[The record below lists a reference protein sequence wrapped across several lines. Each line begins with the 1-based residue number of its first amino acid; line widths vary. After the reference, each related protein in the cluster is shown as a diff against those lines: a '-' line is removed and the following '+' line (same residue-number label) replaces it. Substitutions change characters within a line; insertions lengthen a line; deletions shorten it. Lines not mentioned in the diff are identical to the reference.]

1 MIRVWVKGMEAMA
14 SPRRS
19 IPSQNKARPRGKRR
33 AGKLWQLPLLLVSF
47 GLFGYAAYLF
57 IDPKPGLTIDQ
68 KIKVARNYLV
78 QERPAAA
85 IEQLNKLLN
94 TEKLDKPHEGQI
106 HLMLAEGIAVAE
118 NQKDKKVRI
127 PRKHEQ
133 IIEQT
138 QLALANDIQPNYEI
152 HRRLAE
158 SYEALRDFPNALKH
172 YHAAMA
178 LDPTHS
184 IRMHRK
190 IIDLELSH
198 EDADGAANALEQ
210 YVARKEL
217 TDSERSWALCES
229 AHLKIDHGS
238 YADARAVLAE
248 ASKLS
253 EDPVDQG
260 QINYWLGYCASKL
273 GDTADAERF
282 LRVAR
287 EQMHTRHPL
296 DGDACYLLGKIAQD
310 RQAWKEANSFY
321 EVVIVNHPDALV
333 APLARLGRGICRIAQ
348 ADDEAGL
355 TDLHDLTSWMSQEDE
370 ANIGKAKMLPDVLAG
385 LKQAGDLLTNRAN
398 FTGALELLAYE
409 QSLQPEVP
417 SSFFSRLG
425 NVYEKRGDQVEKS
438 IAAAKSVDQIKFTQ
452 QARDLHANAGDAY
465 VAYGRAQTLTDDKSY
480 GDALWHGI
488 DLYDRAGDLRR
499 AVSALKVFVSER
511 PNDPLAPDALLRLGR
526 AYQALGDFDN
536 AIASYQQNLF
546 RHPTALAAS
555 KSAVPLAQAYIA
567 KGPDFYGRAEK
578 TLADVLGNPL
588 ITPEAAEFRESLFDL
603 AQLYYRTNRFEEAVS
618 KLEELTQRYPQDEKM
633 GQMLFLMAD
642 SYRKSA
648 TALNDQIKSAPKASE
663 GNPPLDTTEALF
675 AVKSRLTKARA
686 FYDRVIETYR
696 VAEPKDEVAKLYQKL
711 SHFYRADC
719 AYDLR
724 DYTEA
729 IRLYDTAAFRYQD
742 DPSALSAY
750 VQIVNS
756 YCALGKFDE
765 ARTANERAK
774 VLLKKMPADAFADG
788 SFAMP
793 KEYWQ
798 EWLKWTGDSGIW
810 K

>member
-1 MIRVWVKGMEAMA
+1 MIRSPVKGMEAMA
-14 SPRRS
+14 SPRRP
-19 IPSQNKARPRGKRR
+19 IPLQRGSARVSRR
-33 AGKLWQLPLLLVSF
+33 AGKLWQIPLLLASL
-47 GLFGYAAYLF
+47 GLFGYACYLF

-68 KIKVARNYLV
+68 KIKVARNYLT
-78 QERPAAA
+78 QERPDAA

-94 TEKLDKPHEGQI
+94 TEKLDKAHNGQI
-106 HLMLAEGIAVAE
+106 HLMLAEGISVAE

-138 QLALANDIQPNYEI
+138 QLALASDIPPNHEI

-158 SYEALRDFPNALKH
+158 SYEALRDVPNALKH
-172 YHAAMA
+172 YRAAML

-184 IRMHRK
+184 IRMQRK
-190 IIDLELSH
+190 IIDLQLSH
-198 EDADGAANALEQ
+198 EDAEGAATALAE
-210 YVARKEL
+210 YISRKDL
-217 TDSERSWALCES
+217 TDSERAWALCES

-238 YADARAVLAE
+238 YADSRGLLAD
-248 ASKLS
+248 AAKLS
-253 EDPVDQG
+253 AEPVDQG
-260 QINYWLGYCASKL
+260 QINFWLGYCAWKL
-273 GDTADAERF
+273 GDSDEAERF

-287 EQMHTRHPL
+287 DQMHTRHPL
-296 DGDACYLLGKIAQD
+296 DGDACYILGKMAQD
-310 RQAWKEANSFY
+310 KQDWKVANSFY
-321 EVVIVNHPDALV
+321 DIVAVDHPESRM
-333 APLARLGRGICRIAQ
+333 APLARLGRGICRIATAQ
-348 ADDEAGL
+348 DEAGL
-355 TDLHDLTSWMSQEDE
+355 TDLHNLTNWLNQTEG
-370 ANIGKAKMLPDVLAG
+370 AKLGKAKFQPETVAG
-385 LKQAGDLLTNRAN
+385 LKQATDLLTARAN
-398 FTGALELLAYE
+398 YTGALELLAYE
-409 QSLQPEVP
+409 QSLQPELP
-417 SSFFSRLG
+417 PMFFARLG
-425 NVYEKRGDQVEKS
+425 NVYEKRGEQVTKA
-438 IAAAKSVDQIKFTQ
+438 IATAKPVEQVRLQQ
-452 QARDLHANAGDAY
+452 QARDLNANAGDAY
-465 VAYGRAQTLTDDKSY
+465 VAYSRALTLADDKGY
-480 GDALWHGI
+480 GEGLWHGI

-499 AVSALKVFVSER
+499 AVSALKLFVTER
-511 PNDPLAPDALLRLGR
+511 PTDPLAPDALLRLGR
-526 AYQALGDFDN
+526 AYQALGGYDE
-536 AIASYQQNLF
+536 AIAAFQQNLF

-567 KGPDFYGRAEK
+567 KGPDYYGRAEK
-578 TLADVLGNPL
+578 TLTDVLGNPL
-588 ITPEAAEFRESLFDL
+588 ITPEAAEFRQALFDL
-603 AQLYYRTNRFEEAVS
+603 AQLFYRTNRFEEAIS

-633 GQMLFLMAD
+633 GQLLFLMAD

-648 TALNDQIKSAPKASE
+648 TLLGEPLKITQAPDATAAAAV
-663 GNPPLDTTEALF
+663 DTTEVVS
-675 AVKSRLTKARA
+675 AVRSRLTKARTL
-686 FYDRVIETYR
+686 YDRVIDTYR
-696 VAEPKDEVAKLYQKL
+696 VAEPKDEVGKLYQKL

-724 DYTEA
+724 NYTEA

-756 YCALGKFDE
+756 YCALGRFDE

-774 VLLKKMPADAFADG
+774 VLLKKMPTDAFADG